1 LRAVPCR
8 NEVGQSASFP
18 IELSSSPP
26 ELSWAQVHAF
36 RLERHHLVR
45 RAAKKDLAR
54 VVGEIGGVQ
63 AQVMSAAELQAAV
76 RVDCRVEDVRD
87 ALWRRKTLVKT
98 WLMRWTLHLV
108 PADDLPLLTAALRA
122 RSLRVR
128 NSWLKYVGL
137 TDLEFRALVE
147 AIGEALDGQVLTRE
161 ELVEKVGRGRPE
173 HFREVMKSGWGM
185 ILKPVAR
192 DGLLCFGPSRG
203 QSVTFVRPQQWLG
216 AWREVDSD
224 QALIEVAR
232 RYLRAYGPA
241 TKEDFT
247 RWWGSWSGV
256 GKAVWAGLAGE
267 LVAVMVEGR
276 RADLLASDVQRI
288 AKQRVEESVQLLPP
302 FDPYLMG
309 HSSRDHIVEAANL
322 SKVSRTAGWIS
333 AVVLVDGKVAGTW
346 RHLAAGDAGLRITVE
361 SFGRLSA
368 KTKAGVRR
376 KAESLAG
383 ALGLAKAEVRF
394 A

>member
-1 LRAVPCR
+1 
-8 NEVGQSASFP
+8 
-18 IELSSSPP
+18 LSSSPP

-98 WLMRWTLHLV
+98 WLMRGTLHLV

-161 ELVEKVGRGRPE
+161 ELVETVGRGRPE

-256 GKAVWAGLAGE
+256 GKAAWAGLAGE

-276 RADLLASDVQRI
+276 RADVLASDVQRI

-383 ALGLAKAEVRF
+383 ALAKAEVRF

>member
-1 LRAVPCR
+1 
-8 NEVGQSASFP
+8 
-18 IELSSSPP
+18 LSSSPP

-98 WLMRWTLHLV
+98 WLMRGTLHLV

-147 AIGEALDGQVLTRE
+147 AISEALDGQVLTRE

-256 GKAVWAGLAGE
+256 GKAAWAGLAGE